1 MLTILFEN
9 ADLLAIA
16 KPSGLLSIPDGFNPD
31 LPNARDILAQDFGKL
46 WTVHRLDKDT
56 SGILL
61 FAKNAEAHRELNEQ
75 FTHHSIKK
83 EYRAIVLGSFPETL
97 SIEKPLRINVGSH
110 HRTIIDEVNGK
121 AARTDFECQEV
132 FHENYSLISVFPC
145 TGYTHQIRTHLYS
158 AGYPILFDP
167 LYFTELSTHL
177 SLEVNCRRLM
187 LHAFSIQFVSP
198 QSSQPITLTCPLPK
212 DFTDCMHLL

>member
-83 EYRAIVLGSFPETL
+83 
-97 SIEKPLRINVGSH
+97 SIGPL
-110 HRTIIDEVNGK
+110 
-121 AARTDFECQEV
+121 FWEV
-132 FHENYSLISVFPC
+132 FLKLCRSKNP
-145 TGYTHQIRTHLYS
+145 S
-158 AGYPILFDP
+158 A
-167 LYFTELSTHL
+167 ST
-177 SLEVNCRRLM
+177 
-187 LHAFSIQFVSP
+187 
-198 QSSQPITLTCPLPK
+198 
-212 DFTDCMHLL
+212 